1 VRQAEV
7 SFLDVNLEQAF
18 GMSRHA
24 ITWFTVAV
32 ASLTVEDRRGNVA
45 TGKGAS
51 VLSVPWSWPDSAL
64 PVSSRDSLLRR
75 LTTDLAQR
83 LVGCDYTDPIRSW
96 REAEQEL
103 GRVAACSAEGHDDP
117 VPRLAAAIALGAVDN
132 AMHDAWARSAGLPA
146 YRMYDADYLTDDLG
160 VFLGARHA
168 GRFPGEYLVAPRRI
182 LPTQHVVGTSD
193 PLERGH
199 PNDGRSLREWLRSD
213 RVRDVKI
220 KLAGRDPDE
229 DARRIVQVH
238 HVVRDTIGADCSLA
252 LDPNEGYVSVEM
264 VETMLD
270 AVAALDPE
278 TSSRL
283 GYVEQPVSREARPDP
298 STLRRLGR
306 RIPVVIDEGLASLEE
321 LRRIGDDGWSGAVIK
336 ASKGQTPALLTCALT
351 QAYGWFASMQD
362 LTAVDLALEHS
373 ARLASVLSLSV
384 PHVEYNSRQ
393 YAPAANRRLAAL
405 RPELV
410 AVRDGTIV
418 VGDRLRPGIY

>member
-1 VRQAEV
+1 
-7 SFLDVNLEQAF
+7 
-18 GMSRHA
+18 
-24 ITWFTVAV
+24 
-32 ASLTVEDRRGNVA
+32 
-45 TGKGAS
+45 
-51 VLSVPWSWPDSAL
+51 
-64 PVSSRDSLLRR
+64 
-75 LTTDLAQR
+75 
-83 LVGCDYTDPIRSW
+83 
-96 REAEQEL
+96 
-103 GRVAACSAEGHDDP
+103 
-117 VPRLAAAIALGAVDN
+117 
-132 AMHDAWARSAGLPA
+132 
-146 YRMYDADYLTDDLG
+146 
-160 VFLGARHA
+160 
-168 GRFPGEYLVAPRRI
+168 
-182 LPTQHVVGTSD
+182 
-193 PLERGH
+193 
-199 PNDGRSLREWLRSD
+199 
-213 RVRDVKI
+213 
-220 KLAGRDPDE
+220 
-229 DARRIVQVH
+229 
-238 HVVRDTIGADCSLA
+238 
-252 LDPNEGYVSVEM
+252 
-264 VETMLD
+264 MLD